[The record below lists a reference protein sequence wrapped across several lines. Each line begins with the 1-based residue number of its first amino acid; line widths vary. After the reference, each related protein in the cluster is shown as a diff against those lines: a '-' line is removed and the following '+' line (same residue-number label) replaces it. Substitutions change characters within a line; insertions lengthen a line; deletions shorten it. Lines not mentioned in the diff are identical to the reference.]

1 MPPAEA
7 THDATAGSGPET
19 ARRIRD
25 AAAQLVER
33 AYEEAA
39 MQGLCGEGA
48 LEFALDRL
56 RHADPDE
63 LLAGGDAGAD
73 SG

>member
-1 MPPAEA
+1 MTAPAA
-7 THDATAGSGPET
+7 DGHDER
-19 ARRIRD
+19 ARRIAVTVRD
-25 AAAQLVER
+25 AGARLLER

-48 LEFALDRL
+48 LEYARDRL

-63 LLAGGDAGAD
+63 LLAGGDAE
-73 SG
+73 SGGG